1 MDPCQAKQIEP
12 AAPVWVWDGHWW
24 PAIVADASAK
34 RGGGFLIVRFD
45 TNRRPFP
52 AQLAAA
58 LWRIFSPSALTDSIK
73 CGLS

>member
-34 RGGGFLIVRFD
+34 RGRGFLIVRFENGVTAPVPRARLQLRD
-45 TNRRPFP
+45 P
-52 AQLAAA
+52 ALRGADKPRHA
-58 LWRIFSPSALTDSIK
+58 D
-73 CGLS
+73 GG